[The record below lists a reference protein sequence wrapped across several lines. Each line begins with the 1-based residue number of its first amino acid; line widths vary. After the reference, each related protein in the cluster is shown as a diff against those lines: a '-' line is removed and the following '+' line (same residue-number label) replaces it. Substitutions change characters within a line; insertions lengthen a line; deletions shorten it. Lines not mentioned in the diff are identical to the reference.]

1 MGHPAL
7 RPTLPRLQAGPL
19 LSSRLSLK
27 ASGIHPSFLSCSSF
41 SHPSFLG
48 ILPGR
53 LGRGGNSKGEHGQCR
68 LQPWAEQRWAGG
80 FLTQE
85 KVLEISPRGIL
96 GNAWHFPEDVPG
108 GKDGG
113 SQRQLSVQ
121 CSRTLGLK
129 VILASDFPEFRS
141 LCVLLISLSLRR
153 QERPPCGVCEN
164 SGSFE
169 FP

>member
-1 MGHPAL
+1 MSGTWMGHLAHH
-7 RPTLPRLQAGPL
+7 PTLPRLQAAPL
-19 LSSRLSLK
+19 LSSLLSLK

-53 LGRGGNSKGEHGQCR
+53 LGRGANTKGEHGQCR

-85 KVLEISPRGIL
+85 KVLEISLRGFL
-96 GNAWHFPEDVPG
+96 GNAWHSTEDVPG

-113 SQRQLSVQ
+113 SQRQLIME

-129 VILASDFPEFRS
+129 VILASDFPGFRS
-141 LCVLLISLSLRR
+141 L
-153 QERPPCGVCEN
+153 
-164 SGSFE
+164 
-169 FP
+169 